1 MSSLGRRIAVVGKSR
16 VDYSRSSTSIRVEE
30 SGKRWASGS
39 SPAKCRSLTL
49 DVHCG
54 RAAVHWLDPSDEWPY
69 PQFSML
75 GNVLSVLTPAVSIRN
90 EDRRSTDNPCT
101 PIGDIIP
108 QISDHFRADTRQ
120 IKFEISYHHR
130 RATKTSD
137 SGCMQEP
144 AVPDRAKTVSGNVA
158 ILAGADN
165 GNLLRSSWQLCDKSR

>member
-1 MSSLGRRIAVVGKSR
+1 MCSLGRRIAVVGKSR
-16 VDYSRSSTSIRVEE
+16 VDYSRSSTSNRVEE
-30 SGKRWASGS
+30 SGTRWASGS
-39 SPAKCRSLTL
+39 SPAKCCSLTL

-54 RAAVHWLDPSDEWPY
+54 RAAVHRLDPSDEWPY

-90 EDRRSTDNPCT
+90 EDRSTDNPCT

-108 QISDHFRADTRQ
+108 QISDRFRTDTRQ
-120 IKFEISYHHR
+120 ITFEIGYHHR

-137 SGCMQEP
+137 SGCTQEP
-144 AVPDRAKTVSGNVA
+144 AVPDRAKIVCGNVA

-165 GNLLRSSWQLCDKSR
+165 GNLL